1 MKDKLSTTGAVNVL
15 IAFLI
20 LLARLMPSPAEAAE
34 AKPREML
41 KLRLG
46 LGSAPAPPLP
56 NSVLWLANGFG
67 FYVREGLDLE
77 MTEVQST
84 PLAIAAMVS
93 VDVVVA
99 KGSAS
104 AHIRINAAKCQPH

>member
-56 NSVLWLANGFG
+56 IRCCGSPRISDSYA
-67 FYVREGLDLE
+67 REGTRRRADR
-77 MTEVQST
+77 VSRH
-84 PLAIAAMVS
+84 AAG
-93 VDVVVA
+93 DR
-99 KGSAS
+99 GDGFW
-104 AHIRINAAKCQPH
+104 

>member
-41 KLRLG
+41 KLR
-46 LGSAPAPPLP
+46 
-56 NSVLWLANGFG
+56 
-67 FYVREGLDLE
+67 
-77 MTEVQST
+77 
-84 PLAIAAMVS
+84 
-93 VDVVVA
+93 
-99 KGSAS
+99 
-104 AHIRINAAKCQPH
+104 